1 MKKAETL
8 YGVTKPVKILLSILF
23 LLISL
28 KGLSQKDSVTVNDS
42 VVRISKS
49 VAQRILIAADS
60 IPVLIKETTSL
71 KKELNDY
78 KALVIVR
85 DNQIKVKQD
94 SIRILSGIV
103 TNQEQQKQIL
113 LGTISSKNKQLKWSK
128 TKTTISQIALLIVTG
143 VLITKL

>member
-1 MKKAETL
+1 M
-8 YGVTKPVKILLSILF
+8 
-23 LLISL
+23 

-71 KKELNDY
+71 KKELNGY